1 LKQEILFF
9 AFLVYLER
17 LFCIREHFEHGP
29 ARFDKMVVEIC
40 ELIGEN
46 LVRIFILT
54 FGSQDEMTLLS

>member
-1 LKQEILFF
+1 M
-9 AFLVYLER
+9 YLER